1 MFGDP
6 VQNEKGWPLARLGD
20 LAEVKIGPFGSLLH
34 KEDYIEGGH
43 ALINP
48 SHIVDGKIEI
58 DPKLT
63 ISDEKFQ
70 ELSSYGMR
78 VDDVVLGRRGEMGRC
93 AVVDKEGY
101 LCGTGSMIIRAG
113 NEMRPYFLQN
123 IISSPAYRR
132 IIEDKAVGITMKNIN
147 VPIVSE
153 LMIPKLPIH
162 LQEQYMEL
170 VEQSDKSKFVDLVT
184 TISELYTCMIKSLSI
199 YGGQSY
205 AE

>member
-170 VEQSDKSKFVDLVT
+170 VEQSDKSKFELT
-184 TISELYTCMIKSLSI
+184 QAISRIDDMIKALMQ
-199 YGGQSY
+199 G
-205 AE
+205 

>member
-1 MFGDP
+1 
-6 VQNEKGWPLARLGD
+6 
-20 LAEVKIGPFGSLLH
+20 
-34 KEDYIEGGH
+34 
-43 ALINP
+43 
-48 SHIVDGKIEI
+48 
-58 DPKLT
+58 
-63 ISDEKFQ
+63 
-70 ELSSYGMR
+70 
-78 VDDVVLGRRGEMGRC
+78 
-93 AVVDKEGY
+93 
-101 LCGTGSMIIRAG
+101 MIIRAG

-170 VEQSDKSKFVDLVT
+170 VEQSDKSKFVALQT
-184 TISELYTCMIKSLSI
+184 TIFELYTCMIKSLLI